1 MSSSPEASRRVVVTG
16 VGVVSPVGI
25 GRDEF
30 AQAVLDGTSGIG
42 EIELMD
48 YSGLPGNVGAEVPGF
63 TDATARKVYLNS
75 QRKSVKVMCREI
87 QFGVASAMLALED
100 SALDTNTID
109 HSRLGVDFGAN
120 QMFSHPLALCRGAA
134 LSCEDASKEFRQEL
148 WGEKGMAGMEPL
160 WLLKYLP
167 NMPACHIGIAVDAR
181 GPNNSLTQLEAS
193 ANLAVGEAYRIIL
206 RGSADMMIAGSTGS
220 RLHPIKCIHAA
231 MWEELAEGDGE
242 PETWCRPFDGQRR
255 GQIIGEGSAA
265 FVLEDEKHA
274 RDRGAKILGT
284 VLGAGSSC
292 VAALDGT
299 PNRRQ
304 AVVNAIAAALS
315 DAGITAGQV
324 GHVNAHG
331 QGTRKCDVEEA
342 LAIRDVFGD
351 ATDSLPVTAL
361 KSALGNSGAGSG
373 SLELAA
379 SLLALQSGVV
389 PRTLNYSQ
397 PDPECRLDVVHAE
410 LRPVENRTLLKISVN
425 AHGQASA
432 LIIAAA

>member
-1 MSSSPEASRRVVVTG
+1 MTDIQSFFADRLKQIRNLLITGGALPRRPVSIAEAWRNRQRHTSKDYEITLVGLASESRRT
-16 VGVVSPVGI
+16 
-25 GRDEF
+25 R
-30 AQAVLDGTSGIG
+30 SG
-42 EIELMD
+42 
-48 YSGLPGNVGAEVPGF
+48 N
-63 TDATARKVYLNS
+63 
-75 QRKSVKVMCREI
+75 
-87 QFGVASAMLALED
+87 
-100 SALDTNTID
+100 
-109 HSRLGVDFGAN
+109 
-120 QMFSHPLALCRGAA
+120 
-134 LSCEDASKEFRQEL
+134 LS
-148 WGEKGMAGMEPL
+148 
-160 WLLKYLP
+160 
-167 NMPACHIGIAVDAR
+167 
-181 GPNNSLTQLEAS
+181 
-193 ANLAVGEAYRIIL
+193 
-206 RGSADMMIAGSTGS
+206 
-220 RLHPIKCIHAA
+220 
-231 MWEELAEGDGE
+231 
-242 PETWCRPFDGQRR
+242 
-255 GQIIGEGSAA
+255 